1 MLTRRQRLKRSRS
14 WPKCARKS
22 KGAAP
27 KSDPCPLI
35 NPTDADA
42 ERLQAT
48 LNEKTKA
55 DLAARKARGAWA
67 EEYTESKVLRIPQ
80 AVYSRFS
87 KGSYASAQTR
97 GLFRGGA
104 MAGTYY
110 RANEKLR
117 EQFGREVCQVRA
129 TSGGNYMADRVIVLT
144 DKPQKPLPAA
154 VWELSAQEK
163 AEKAAE
169 RAHQYEALE
178 AKRAAAGAV
187 SVNGETGELAFK

>member
-1 MLTRRQRLKRSRS
+1 
-14 WPKCARKS
+14 
-22 KGAAP
+22 
-27 KSDPCPLI
+27 
-35 NPTDADA
+35 
-42 ERLQAT
+42 
-48 LNEKTKA
+48 
-55 DLAARKARGAWA
+55 
-67 EEYTESKVLRIPQ
+67 
-80 AVYSRFS
+80 
-87 KGSYASAQTR
+87 
-97 GLFRGGA
+97 